1 MSQTAVERSAKDGG
15 SKKPGLFA
23 RMTTFFRQVIDE
35 LKKVVTPT
43 RKELINYSVVVTIF
57 VIIMM
62 LLVSLLDFLFG
73 LGASFVFGDGAS

>member
-1 MSQTAVERSAKDGG
+1 M
-15 SKKPGLFA
+15 
-23 RMTTFFRQVIDE
+23 TFFRQVIDE